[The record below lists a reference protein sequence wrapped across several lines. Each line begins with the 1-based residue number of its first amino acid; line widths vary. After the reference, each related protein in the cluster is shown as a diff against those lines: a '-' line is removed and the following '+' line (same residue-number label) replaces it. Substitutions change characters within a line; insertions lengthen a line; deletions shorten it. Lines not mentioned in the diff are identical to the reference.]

1 MTHSFLSPC
10 ISLAITQ
17 PAHPSGA
24 VGAPDDLLPLLS
36 ECVSHTGTEGG
47 SSCGQWQ
54 PVRPAQHSCPKFNQN
69 DSNENVGLHSRCSAS
84 RLRDQQVCILGEEAV
99 HPLSEKTLDKEKS
112 FYASV

>member
-47 SSCGQWQ
+47 SHPCMQQFPSGIGS
-54 PVRPAQHSCPKFNQN
+54 PV
-69 DSNENVGLHSRCSAS
+69 
-84 RLRDQQVCILGEEAV
+84 VCLTAKAALYKKCIRSMTSSQALCVMDAFFVVSTARRHFVQMTDEA
-99 HPLSEKTLDKEKS
+99 H
-112 FYASV
+112 